1 MKTKK
6 NMMTMMM
13 FEALKEVKDKVN
25 EDDEIHQE
33 QEQQNRSCCSP
44 QPVLAHCF
52 VQISS
57 QKSLILCCFVP
68 LFVHTTRHR

>member
-33 QEQQNRSCCSP
+33 QEQQI
-44 QPVLAHCF
+44 VVVVHH
-52 VQISS
+52 S
-57 QKSLILCCFVP
+57 QC
-68 LFVHTTRHR
+68 